1 MNLSRHLLSY
11 LPSDLPRQVRQGL
24 RLAGLGALLA
34 WAGGPAAGA
43 QQGSS
48 AVNAN
53 VDSGIGGAAKHP
65 TLSRRSSSLEAV
77 PDDFANARLTS
88 GYLLGMDVFNVPE
101 FSGLTLRIDPTGSVT
116 IPTAGSVHVAGDT
129 IQQAQEAIAK
139 ALVEKEI
146 LVAPQVQ
153 LSVIQF
159 ATESVT
165 VLGEVQS
172 PGRVP
177 MLAPRSLADVLA
189 MTGGETPAAG
199 NDIEIEEPDATG
211 AYTVRHLAYTQEQSS
226 AKLQQ
231 VLIQPGASIFVHKAG
246 VVYVLGA
253 VNKPGGYLMVNGG
266 SVNVLQALS
275 LAGGTALDAG
285 MGGMIIYRPSDGGYQ
300 QIKVP
305 FSKVTK
311 GAEASLSLQLNDI
324 LYVPKSKVKTV
335 LVDGSYL
342 VGSSITSVLY
352 RAP

>member
-1 MNLSRHLLSY
+1 MRHSLVSEIGYRSFLL
-11 LPSDLPRQVRQGL
+11 
-24 RLAGLGALLA
+24 LAGFTAICGLA
-34 WAGGPAAGA
+34 GSRCRA
-43 QQGSS
+43 QQGS
-48 AVNAN
+48 AVVNAN
-53 VDSGIGGAAKHP
+53 VDSGIGGSARHP
-65 TLSRRSSSLEAV
+65 VLSRRSSSLEAV
-77 PDDFANARLTS
+77 PDDFANAKLTS
-88 GYLLGMDVFNVPE
+88 GYLLAMDVFNVPE
-101 FSGLTLRIDPTGSVT
+101 FSGLTLRIDPSGSVT
-116 IPTAGSVHVAGDT
+116 IPTAGRVHVAGDT
-129 IQQAQEAIAK
+129 LFQAQDAIAK
-139 ALVEKEI
+139 TLVDKEI

-153 LSVIQF
+153 LNVVQF

-199 NDIEIEEPDATG
+199 NDIEIQEPDATG

-231 VLIQPGASIFVHKAG
+231 VVISPGASIFVHKAG

-275 LAGGTALDAG
+275 LAGGTTLEAG
-285 MGGMIIYRPSDGGYQ
+285 MGGMIIYRPSDGSYQ

-311 GAEASLSLQLNDI
+311 GVEASLSLQLNDI
-324 LYVPKSKVKTV
+324 LYIPRSKFKTV

-342 VGSSITSVLY
+342 VGSSISSVMY